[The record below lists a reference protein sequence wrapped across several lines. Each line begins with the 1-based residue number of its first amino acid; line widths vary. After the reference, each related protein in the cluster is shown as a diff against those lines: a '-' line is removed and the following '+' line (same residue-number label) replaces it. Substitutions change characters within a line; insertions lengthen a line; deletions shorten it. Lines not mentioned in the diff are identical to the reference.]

1 MDAVRRVGAYLQVQD
16 GDGCRHLLRVSSV
29 QAVSDTDLMLN
40 ETFITAAGRTIRVPQ
55 PLDEIVPLISL
66 ASHPVASH
74 GRALAESASA
84 SAKNDP
90 GRQEPGDAEF
100 VPWPF

>member
-29 QAVSDTDLMLN
+29 QAVSDTDLMRN

-55 PLDEIVPLISL
+55 PLDEIVPLISPGERL
-66 ASHPVASH
+66 PVD
-74 GRALAESASA
+74 E
-84 SAKNDP
+84 
-90 GRQEPGDAEF
+90 DAE
-100 VPWPF
+100 PLPF